1 MRETTGR
8 LSNRLHRRAVRG
20 KAAGISSAMRETGRT
35 RRGQFLLYLTLYLT
49 LYLAVSA
56 CSEQTRTMR
65 VGGSNWFR
73 GNQPDELPLMT
84 NPELPFRYP
93 VPLFQRRVQGNVLLR
108 LYVDSSGTVI
118 SDSTRVTEP
127 SSEPLFD
134 SAAVAGAMQLRFK
147 AARRKGVPI
156 AVVLLYPV
164 HFRHPE
170 GRKLPGDSL

>member
-35 RRGQFLLYLTLYLT
+35 RRGYLLLYLM

-56 CSEQTRTMR
+56 CSEQARTMR
-65 VGGSNWFR
+65 LGGSNWIG

-118 SDSTRVTEP
+118 PDSTRVTEP
-127 SSEPLFD
+127 SGELLFD